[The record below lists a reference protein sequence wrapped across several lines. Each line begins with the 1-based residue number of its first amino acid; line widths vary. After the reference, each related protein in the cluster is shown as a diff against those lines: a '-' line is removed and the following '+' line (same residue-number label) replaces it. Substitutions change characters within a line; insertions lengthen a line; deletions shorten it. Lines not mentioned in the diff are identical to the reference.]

1 MNPFRRWGH
10 SNMNYNKA
18 EFEKSYGISSQLP
31 PSDITEIAF
40 AGRSNVGKS
49 SLLNK
54 LFNRKSL
61 ARVSS
66 VPGKT
71 ITINFYDVDGY
82 KFVDLPG
89 YGYAKLS
96 KSERDRFGELMEG
109 YFQSGRN
116 IKLVVQLVD
125 MRHKPSQ
132 DDFGM
137 IEFMKQM
144 NIPFIVVCTKA
155 DKLKV
160 KEFKKREQE
169 IKEELSMVDS
179 DLIIPFSSQNGL
191 GLDKIKMLIEKS
203 LTD

>member
-1 MNPFRRWGH
+1 
-10 SNMNYNKA
+10 MNYNKA
-18 EFEKSYGISSQLP
+18 EFEKAFGISSQLP
-31 PSDITEIAF
+31 QSISPEIAF
-40 AGRSNVGKS
+40 SGRSNVGKS

-71 ITINFYDVDGY
+71 ITINFYNVDDC

-96 KSERDRFGELMEG
+96 KTERDRFGELMEG

-137 IEFMKQM
+137 IDFMQQM
-144 NIPFIVVCTKA
+144 NIPFIIACTKA

-160 KEFKKREQE
+160 KEFQKRERE
-169 IKEELSMVDS
+169 IKQELNMVDEG
-179 DLIIPFSSQNGL
+179 LIVPFSSQTGL
-191 GLDKIKMLIEKS
+191 GLDNIKMLIEKS
-203 LTD
+203 LEQ

>member
-1 MNPFRRWGH
+1 
-10 SNMNYNKA
+10 MNYNLAK
-18 EFEKSYGISSQLP
+18 FERAYGIFEQLP
-31 PSDITEIAF
+31 ESKESEIVF
-40 AGRSNVGKS
+40 SGRSNVGKS

-71 ITINFYDVDGY
+71 ITINFYDVDGV

-96 KSERDRFGELMEG
+96 KSEKERFAGLMEG
-109 YFQSGRN
+109 YFNSDRN

-125 MRHKPSQ
+125 MRHKPSA
-132 DDFGM
+132 DDYAM
-137 IEFMKQM
+137 ISFLQEMK
-144 NIPFIVVCTKA
+144 IPFIVACTKA

-160 KEFKKREQE
+160 KEFQKRSSELL
-169 IKEELSMVDS
+169 KELETVDENV
-179 DLIIPFSSQNGL
+179 IIPFSSQNGL
-191 GLDKIKMLIEKS
+191 GVDKIKQLIENS
-203 LTD
+203 L

>member
-1 MNPFRRWGH
+1 
-10 SNMNYNKA
+10 MNYNKA

-144 NIPFIVVCTKA
+144 KIPFIVVCTKA

-191 GLDKIKMLIEKS
+191 GLDKIKILIEKS

>member
-1 MNPFRRWGH
+1 
-10 SNMNYNKA
+10 MNYNKA
-18 EFEKSYGISSQLP
+18 EFERAFGISGQLP
-31 PSDITEIAF
+31 PSEVPEIAF

-96 KSERDRFGELMEG
+96 KSERDRFGELMES

-132 DDFGM
+132 DDYGM
-137 IEFMKQM
+137 IDFMQQM
-144 NIPFIVVCTKA
+144 NIPFIIVCTKA

-160 KEFKKREQE
+160 KEFKRREKE
-169 IKEELSMVDS
+169 IKDELSMVDEN
-179 DLIIPFSSQNGL
+179 LIIPFSSQSGL
-191 GLDKIKMLIEKS
+191 GLDTVKMLIEKS
-203 LTD
+203 LGA

>member
-1 MNPFRRWGH
+1 
-10 SNMNYNKA
+10 MNYNKA
-18 EFEKSYGISSQLP
+18 AFEKAFGISSQLP
-31 PSDITEIAF
+31 PSTVPEIAF
-40 AGRSNVGKS
+40 SGRSNVGKS

-71 ITINFYDVDGY
+71 ITINFYNVDDC

-96 KSERDRFGELMEG
+96 KTERDRFGELMEG

-137 IEFMKQM
+137 IDFMQQM
-144 NIPFIVVCTKA
+144 NIPFIIACTKA

-169 IKEELSMVDS
+169 IKQELNMVDES
-179 DLIIPFSSQNGL
+179 LIVPFSSQTGL
-191 GLDKIKMLIEKS
+191 GLDNIKMLIEKS
-203 LTD
+203 LEQ

>member
-1 MNPFRRWGH
+1 
-10 SNMNYNKA
+10 MNYNKA
-18 EFEKSYGISSQLP
+18 EFEKAFGISSQLP
-31 PSDITEIAF
+31 QSISPEIAF
-40 AGRSNVGKS
+40 SGRSNVGKS

-71 ITINFYDVDGY
+71 ITINFYNIDDC

-96 KSERDRFGELMEG
+96 KTERDRFGELMEG

-137 IEFMKQM
+137 IDFMQQM
-144 NIPFIVVCTKA
+144 NIPFIIACTKA

-160 KEFKKREQE
+160 KEFQKRERE
-169 IKEELSMVDS
+169 IKQELNMVDEG
-179 DLIIPFSSQNGL
+179 LIVPFSSQTGL
-191 GLDKIKMLIEKS
+191 GLDNIKMLIEKS
-203 LTD
+203 LEQ

>member
-1 MNPFRRWGH
+1 
-10 SNMNYNKA
+10 MNYNKA
-18 EFEKSYGISSQLP
+18 EFEKAFGISSQLP
-31 PSDITEIAF
+31 QSISSEIAF
-40 AGRSNVGKS
+40 SGRSNVGKS

-71 ITINFYDVDGY
+71 ITINFYNVDDC

-96 KSERDRFGELMEG
+96 KTERDRFGELMEG

-137 IEFMKQM
+137 IDFMQQM
-144 NIPFIVVCTKA
+144 NIPFIIACTKA

-160 KEFKKREQE
+160 KEFQKRERE
-169 IKEELSMVDS
+169 IKQELNMVDEG
-179 DLIIPFSSQNGL
+179 LIVPFSSQTGL
-191 GLDKIKMLIEKS
+191 GLDNIKMLIEKS
-203 LTD
+203 LEQ

>member
-1 MNPFRRWGH
+1 
-10 SNMNYNKA
+10 MNYNNVEFNKA
-18 EFEKSYGISSQLP
+18 YGVSAQLP
-31 PSDITEIAF
+31 KSDIPEIAF

-54 LFNRKSL
+54 LFNRKGL

-89 YGYAKLS
+89 YGYAKIS
-96 KSERDRFGELMEG
+96 KQEKERFGELMEG

-125 MRHKPSQ
+125 MRHKPSA
-132 DDFGM
+132 DDYGM

-144 NIPFIVVCTKA
+144 DIPFIIVMTKS

-160 KEFKKREQE
+160 KEYKKRN
-169 IKEELSMVDS
+169 EESAVELECAGDVP
-179 DLIIPFSSQNGL
+179 IIAFSSQNGE
-191 GLDKIKMLIEKS
+191 GVDKVKKYIEQALMS
-203 LTD
+203 

>member
-1 MNPFRRWGH
+1 
-10 SNMNYNKA
+10 MNYNKV
-18 EFEKSYGISSQLP
+18 EFEKAFGISSQLP
-31 PSDITEIAF
+31 ISEIPEIAF

-71 ITINFYDVDGY
+71 ITVNFYNVDGY

-89 YGYAKLS
+89 YGYAKIS
-96 KSERDRFGELMEG
+96 KQEKARFGELMEG

-125 MRHKPSQ
+125 MRHKASA
-132 DDFGM
+132 DDFAM
-137 IEFMKQM
+137 IDFMKQM
-144 NIPFIVVCTKA
+144 QIPFIIVMTKS

-160 KEFKKREQE
+160 NAYKKRMEEAKQE
-169 IKEELSMVDS
+169 LAVAGDVP
-179 DLIIPFSSQNGL
+179 IIPFSSQNGE
-191 GLDKIKMLIEKS
+191 GVEKVKKYIESS
-203 LTD
+203 LMG

>member
-1 MNPFRRWGH
+1 
-10 SNMNYNKA
+10 MNYNKA
-18 EFEKSYGISSQLP
+18 EFEKAFGTSSQLP
-31 PSDITEIAF
+31 QSTSPEIAF
-40 AGRSNVGKS
+40 SGRSNVGKS

-71 ITINFYDVDGY
+71 ITINFYNVDDC

-96 KSERDRFGELMEG
+96 KTERDRFGELMEG

-137 IEFMKQM
+137 IDFMQQM
-144 NIPFIVVCTKA
+144 NIPFIIACTKA

-160 KEFKKREQE
+160 KEFQKRERE
-169 IKEELSMVDS
+169 IKQELNMVDEG
-179 DLIIPFSSQNGL
+179 LIVPFSSQTGL
-191 GLDKIKMLIEKS
+191 GLDNIKMLIEKS
-203 LTD
+203 LEQ

>member
-1 MNPFRRWGH
+1 
-10 SNMNYNKA
+10 MNYNKA
-18 EFEKSYGISSQLP
+18 EFERAFGISGQLP
-31 PSDITEIAF
+31 PSEVPEIAF

-71 ITINFYDVDGY
+71 ITINFYDVNGY

-116 IKLVVQLVD
+116 LKLVVQLVD

-132 DDFGM
+132 DDYGM
-137 IEFMKQM
+137 IDFMQQM
-144 NIPFIVVCTKA
+144 EIPFIVVCTKA

-160 KEFKKREQE
+160 KEFKRREHE
-169 IKEELSMVDS
+169 IKEELSMVDEN
-179 DLIIPFSSQNGL
+179 LIIPFSSQSGL

-203 LTD
+203 LGA

>member
-1 MNPFRRWGH
+1 
-10 SNMNYNKA
+10 MNYNKA
-18 EFEKSYGISSQLP
+18 EFERAFGISGQLP
-31 PSDITEIAF
+31 PSEVPEIAF

-96 KSERDRFGELMEG
+96 KSERDRFAELMEG

-116 IKLVVQLVD
+116 LKLVVQLVD

-137 IEFMKQM
+137 IDFMQQM

-169 IKEELSMVDS
+169 IKEELSMVDEN
-179 DLIIPFSSQNGL
+179 LIIPFSSQSGL
-191 GLDKIKMLIEKS
+191 GLDTVKMLIEKS
-203 LTD
+203 LGA

>member
-1 MNPFRRWGH
+1 
-10 SNMNYNKA
+10 MNYNKA
-18 EFEKSYGISSQLP
+18 EFERAFGISGQLP
-31 PSDITEIAF
+31 PSEVSEIAF

-132 DDFGM
+132 DDYGM
-137 IEFMKQM
+137 IDFMQQM
-144 NIPFIVVCTKA
+144 NIPFIIVCTKA

-160 KEFKKREQE
+160 KEFKRREKE
-169 IKEELSMVDS
+169 IKEELSMVDEN
-179 DLIIPFSSQNGL
+179 LIIPFSSQSGL
-191 GLDKIKMLIEKS
+191 GLDTVKMLIEKS
-203 LTD
+203 LGA